1 MRNYLLIVF
10 VSKIEKLIERFKNK
24 PKDFSYD
31 ELRKL
36 LSSFG
41 YLEDTSGKSSGSR
54 VAWVHAKTKH
64 IIRLHKPHLGKILK
78 AYQMNQIMQELA
90 KEGLIK

>member
-1 MRNYLLIVF
+1 VVF

-36 LSSFG
+36 LSSFD
-41 YLEDTSGKSSGSR
+41 YLEDTSGKSS
-54 VAWVHAKTKH
+54 VTWVHAKTKH
-64 IIRLHKPHLGKILK
+64 IIRLQKPHPGKILK
-78 AYQMNQIMQELA
+78 AYQMNQILQELV

>member
-1 MRNYLLIVF
+1 M
-10 VSKIEKLIERFKNK
+10 SKNDKLIERFKSK

-41 YLEDTSGKSSGSR
+41 YEEKNSGKSSGSR
-54 VAWVHAKTKH
+54 VAWIHFESNH
-64 IIRLHKPHLGKILK
+64 IIRLHKPHPKNILK
-78 AYQMNQIMQELA
+78 SYQINQILDEL
-90 KEGLIK
+90 KSEGYIL